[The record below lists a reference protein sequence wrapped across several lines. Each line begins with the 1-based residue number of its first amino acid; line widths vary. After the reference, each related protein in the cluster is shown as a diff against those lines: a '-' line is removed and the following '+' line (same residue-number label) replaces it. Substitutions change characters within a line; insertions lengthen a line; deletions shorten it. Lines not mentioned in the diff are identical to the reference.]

1 MPMVKRSWRVSA
13 YRSESVA
20 EPLCCLVFLHQVGGR
35 REKGG
40 WRSQPIGA
48 IPEAHPSRWVCW
60 ILDPQPLSFR
70 SQKTILTIPATAKCD
85 SFPEVFSPPSPRFFL
100 LICIR
105 ASALPCA
112 PFPPCVTLR
121 DKAGNLLW
129 CIEFNTP
136 PSILCKLFYLLPHCC
151 CF

>member
-1 MPMVKRSWRVSA
+1 MLFGLFTPSWWKTRKKWMEIPTNRSYS
-13 YRSESVA
+13 RS
-20 EPLCCLVFLHQVGGR
+20 
-35 REKGG
+35 
-40 WRSQPIGA
+40 
-48 IPEAHPSRWVCW
+48 HPSRWVCW

-151 CF
+151 CLAPTVCLLSW